1 MRFEPAVLSTFPSF
15 DHVHLCSLL
24 LCEQNYAP
32 LSSQVRSSLSKARGR
47 RVDDDYVAYFL
58 SSSTITSLTP
68 STVQTQ

>member
-32 LSSQVRSSLSKARGR
+32 LSSQVRSSLKARGR
-47 RVDDDYVAYFL
+47 RLDDDNVAYFL
-58 SSSTITSLTP
+58 SCLTITTLTP
-68 STVQTQ
+68 STVQTR